1 MKKINFRS
9 ILVNVLTAI
18 SIGAL
23 AACSNGAITPST
35 VDNSG
40 SNTTS
45 NMVEK
50 SEAQAPE
57 QDETCQAIDE
67 LDTSSSIE
75 ELLTAEE
82 VSLTE
87 NCLLIET
94 DTGFKMAMDYPGSL
108 NKKGIFIVDSQYGID
123 RSDTQP
129 PVVNASRGER
139 LASTIT
145 SGDHLFLYP
154 TTNQKYYSFDI
165 TSTATNY
172 YNAEE
177 INGIAIDGSPES
189 MRSALVASGD
199 ISIFE
204 GDENVLLAESPTSFT
219 YGSFQGSKWIEETV
233 NLDCLVWATTVTAEN
248 DYEERIAIE
257 EEKTKEGYSFID
269 LSTVKPGCYVFSAS
283 NDMYEVLS
291 VLIEIR

>member
-57 QDETCQAIDE
+57 QDETSQAIDE

-129 PVVNASRGER
+129 PVVNASRGGEISLHDHVR
-139 LASTIT
+139 RSFVFISHHQPKILFFRHNFNSYKLLQCG
-145 SGDHLFLYP
+145 GDQWHSDRWIARVDALG
-154 TTNQKYYSFDI
+154 TCCQRRH
-165 TSTATNY
+165 
-172 YNAEE
+172 
-177 INGIAIDGSPES
+177 IN
-189 MRSALVASGD
+189 
-199 ISIFE
+199 F
-204 GDENVLLAESPTSFT
+204 
-219 YGSFQGSKWIEETV
+219 
-233 NLDCLVWATTVTAEN
+233 
-248 DYEERIAIE
+248 
-257 EEKTKEGYSFID
+257 
-269 LSTVKPGCYVFSAS
+269 
-283 NDMYEVLS
+283 
-291 VLIEIR
+291 